1 MTTTDQTT
9 QNTTATNVPTSTKRW
24 VWSQCK
30 IEKLNDTKHL
40 VFECEGGSQEY
51 VYVVDVANE
60 DEFMYVAFN
69 SGSFK
74 VYDTVDELL
83 DEIKERMPKPAEAT
97 S

>member
-1 MTTTDQTT
+1 MTSTNTETN
-9 QNTTATNVPTSTKRW
+9 QNTTPPESTKRW

-51 VYVVDVANE
+51 VYVVDTANV
-60 DEFMYVAFN
+60 DEFMYVTFN
-69 SGSFK
+69 SGTFK

-83 DEIKERMPKPAEAT
+83 DEIKERMPKPAESAA
-97 S
+97 